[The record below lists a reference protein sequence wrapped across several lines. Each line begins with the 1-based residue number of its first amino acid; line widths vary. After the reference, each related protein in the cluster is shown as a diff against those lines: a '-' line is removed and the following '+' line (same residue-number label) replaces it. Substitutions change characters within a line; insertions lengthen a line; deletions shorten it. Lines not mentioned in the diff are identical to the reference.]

1 MASWLMRLPSKSYSV
16 HFILGLILTYFYF
29 NYRFHVPV
37 VMYVLLSLHNLL
49 LVVNSSV
56 NFIIYCCVGK
66 RFRQE
71 LKLMLTP
78 YCNFVCHCICNDQ
91 KDQADAED
99 PVPCQFWSL
108 LNENEI
114 YVLIPPL
121 HVITKFQK
129 YIPILMTVGSWSTC
143 WVLKSKVFG
152 QKNLNH
158 ITWNCCLL
166 WNDIL
171 NVRASKSA
179 KHTFFVCQILM
190 LNNQSHA
197 TRHSISCIQDMT
209 P

>member
-1 MASWLMRLPSKSYSV
+1 MIFNHTVNCSLHFHGQIEFFYHFFWMIDKLSFERCNYPFCSNYSTFFVGILEQTTMASWLMRLPSKSKSV
-16 HFILGLILTYFYF
+16 HFILGSILNYFYF

-99 PVPCQFWSL
+99 PVPCQF
-108 LNENEI
+108 
-114 YVLIPPL
+114 
-121 HVITKFQK
+121 
-129 YIPILMTVGSWSTC
+129 
-143 WVLKSKVFG
+143 
-152 QKNLNH
+152 
-158 ITWNCCLL
+158 
-166 WNDIL
+166 
-171 NVRASKSA
+171 
-179 KHTFFVCQILM
+179 
-190 LNNQSHA
+190 
-197 TRHSISCIQDMT
+197 
-209 P
+209 

>member
-108 LNENEI
+108 LKWNI
-114 YVLIPPL
+114 CTY
-121 HVITKFQK
+121 
-129 YIPILMTVGSWSTC
+129 SSSTC
-143 WVLKSKVFG
+143 NHQISEIHTNINDSWVMEYLLGPKKQGFWSKKTESN
-152 QKNLNH
+152 QMK
-158 ITWNCCLL
+158 LL
-166 WNDIL
+166 SFVKW
-171 NVRASKSA
+171 
-179 KHTFFVCQILM
+179 HT
-190 LNNQSHA
+190 
-197 TRHSISCIQDMT
+197 
-209 P
+209 

>member
-1 MASWLMRLPSKSYSV
+1 MSFCILLRKS
-16 HFILGLILTYFYF
+16 LFYF

-78 YCNFVCHCICNDQ
+78 YCNFVCRCVCNDQ

-108 LNENEI
+108 LNETWNI
-114 YVLIPPL
+114 CIPPL
-121 HVITKFQK
+121 HVIGKFQK
-129 YIPILMTVGSWSTC
+129 YIPILMSILSSIVVWGKRFCQELKLMLTPYCKFVCRCVCNYHKDQADAEEPVPCQFWSP
-143 WVLKSKVFG
+143 L
-152 QKNLNH
+152 L
-158 ITWNCCLL
+158 TWNMKYMYSFSSLYL
-166 WNDIL
+166 
-171 NVRASKSA
+171 
-179 KHTFFVCQILM
+179 
-190 LNNQSHA
+190 
-197 TRHSISCIQDMT
+197 
-209 P
+209 

>member
-1 MASWLMRLPSKSYSV
+1 MS
-16 HFILGLILTYFYF
+16 FCILLRKYLFYF

-78 YCNFVCHCICNDQ
+78 YCNFVCRCVCNDQ

-108 LNENEI
+108 LNEIWNI
-114 YVLIPPL
+114 CIPLL
-121 HVITKFQK
+121 HIIGKFQK
-129 YIPILMTVGSWSTC
+129 YIPMLMSILSSIVAWENES
-143 WVLKSKVFG
+143 LRFQKVAMY
-152 QKNLNH
+152 QPWITH
-158 ITWNCCLL
+158 ISFRFPFSMKIQSC
-166 WNDIL
+166 
-171 NVRASKSA
+171 A
-179 KHTFFVCQILM
+179 KKYRKIGLYEVKW
-190 LNNQSHA
+190 
-197 TRHSISCIQDMT
+197 